1 MLQSTLESGRGK
13 GQTAGLRGEGS
24 RRFKLDAVSRAAC
37 APLGESPLPRLSP
50 FVPPVFSRHKATQTC
65 RINFSASVRVARGLS
80 AQGVGHLFCQHHP
93 YLHLLLCGR
102 GNVTA
107 LTGVGEGSGR
117 ELRGGRLS
125 PPRTTTPSGHRVR
138 APPAATSPGAPQPGQ
153 GKRRPRTARAP
164 DKLSRARG
172 ARRGCRVQQ
181 RPGAEAGRA
190 RRAGRGREEEGKPPR
205 PGNGGRPTS
214 APRAR
219 RPEPAS
225 FSAAAPPGRAE
236 LRTGQRPRSAARALP
251 LSAPRSRRASG
262 SRRRLQARAAL
273 APGPK
278 WRGSGTPGR
287 AAAAFPCRL
296 SRRHSAA
303 ASAAAAAA
311 CRIEPGVRDGP
322 GRRAGGRRAGRSM
335 RSVLRAASAARA
347 GGREGGR
354 EGAAAALGAQESEGG
369 KRRPGRARAGA
380 REGGAERASANA
392 DPDPGLALPIA
403 PPRRSFARGRP
414 PGCCSSGRARRRRG
428 RTPAAGLAVPWPDC
442 PKPAG
447 SQPGPPLFVLRQ
459 GLSV

>member
-1 MLQSTLESGRGK
+1 M
-13 GQTAGLRGEGS
+13 
-24 RRFKLDAVSRAAC
+24 
-37 APLGESPLPRLSP
+37 
-50 FVPPVFSRHKATQTC
+50 
-65 RINFSASVRVARGLS
+65 RVARGLS

-117 ELRGGRLS
+117 ELGGGRLS
-125 PPRTTTPSGHRVR
+125 PPRTATPSGHRVR
-138 APPAATSPGAPQPGQ
+138 TPPAATSPETHSPAGQ
-153 GKRRPRTARAP
+153 GKRRPRTAREP

-172 ARRGCRVQQ
+172 AQRGCRVQP

-190 RRAGRGREEEGKPPR
+190 RRAGRGPEQEGKPPGPR
-205 PGNGGRPTS
+205 NGGGRTS

-262 SRRRLQARAAL
+262 SRRRLQAGAAL

-287 AAAAFPCRL
+287 AAAATAFPSRL
-296 SRRHSAA
+296 SRRHSAAASA

-311 CRIEPGVRDGP
+311 CRIEPGARDEP
-322 GRRAGGRRAGRSM
+322 GRRAGRR
-335 RSVLRAASAARA
+335 
-347 GGREGGR
+347 
-354 EGAAAALGAQESEGG
+354 
-369 KRRPGRARAGA
+369 
-380 REGGAERASANA
+380 
-392 DPDPGLALPIA
+392 
-403 PPRRSFARGRP
+403 
-414 PGCCSSGRARRRRG
+414 
-428 RTPAAGLAVPWPDC
+428 
-442 PKPAG
+442 
-447 SQPGPPLFVLRQ
+447 
-459 GLSV
+459 